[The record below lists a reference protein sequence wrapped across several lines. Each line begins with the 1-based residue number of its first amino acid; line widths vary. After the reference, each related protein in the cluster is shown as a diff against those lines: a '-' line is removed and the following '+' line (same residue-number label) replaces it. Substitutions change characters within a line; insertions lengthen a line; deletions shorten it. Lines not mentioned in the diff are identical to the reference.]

1 MKELKY
7 VVGANFGDEGKGLMT
22 DYFCHQAISKGK
34 KVLGILPNG
43 GAQRGHTVVT
53 PDGKRHVFHHMSSGT
68 FAGADTYFGAN
79 FILNPM
85 VFMQEYYELNP
96 NTKFFADGLCKVS
109 TPYDMLYNQ
118 AVEIARGNNRHGSC
132 GLGIFE
138 TIDRYKNTTYT
149 TYYEDFICP
158 SIGFTKGIKEY
169 LSLVKKYYEEK
180 CEKQLGK
187 NISDIFDVWNSDGL
201 INHYVNDFEQ
211 MINIVKVN
219 SSCNF
224 EQCFDQYDVG
234 VVELGQG
241 LLLDSENHDYFP
253 NLTPS
258 RTTFHGNT
266 QYLLPLHSNDG
277 ELEICYVTRT
287 YLTRH
292 GNGRLDNECSK
303 EELSDKIEDKT
314 NIPNEFQGSLRFAP
328 LDVDSLIDRINEDF
342 HFLYLSRARK
352 TLAITHCDQL
362 SIWEN
367 MDKILDNFDQVYTS
381 LGETRKN
388 IK

>member
-22 DYFCHQAISKGK
+22 DYFCHQAISNGK

-68 FAGADTYFGAN
+68 FTGADTYFGAN

-85 VFMQEYYELNP
+85 VFMQEYYELKP
-96 NTKFFADGLCKVS
+96 STKFYIDDMCKVS
-109 TPYDMLYNQ
+109 TPFDMLYNQ
-118 AVEIARGNNRHGSC
+118 AVEVERGNNRHGSC

-138 TIDRYKNTTYT
+138 TIDRYKNTTYSP
-149 TYYEDFICP
+149 YYGDFIYP
-158 SIGFTKGIKEY
+158 SIGFTCGIREY
-169 LSLVKKYYEEK
+169 LFRVKKYYEEK
-180 CEKQLGK
+180 ARTQLGK
-187 NISDIFDVWNSDGL
+187 NISDIFDVWDSDGL
-201 INHYVNDFEQ
+201 VNHYIHDFEQ
-211 MINIVKVN
+211 MSNIVKI
-219 SSCNF
+219 CN
-224 EQCFDQYDVG
+224 ESYIEENYDVG

-241 LLLDSENHDYFP
+241 LLLDSENHDYYP

-258 RTTFHGNT
+258 RTTFHGNA
-266 QYLLPLHSNDG
+266 QYIQLPFGDISD
-277 ELEICYVTRT
+277 LEVCYVTRT

-292 GNGRLDNECSK
+292 GNGRLDNECKK
-303 EELSDKIEDKT
+303 EELSNNIEDKT
-314 NIPNEFQGSLRFAP
+314 NLPNEFQGSLRFAP
-328 LDVDSLIDRINEDF
+328 LDVDSLIDRINKDF
-342 HFLYLSRARK
+342 YFLNLPGARK

-381 LGETRKN
+381 LGETRKT

>member
-22 DYFCHQAISKGK
+22 DYFCHQAISNGK
-34 KVLGILPNG
+34 KVIGILPNG

-53 PDGKRHVFHHMSSGT
+53 PEGKRHVFHHMSSGT

-85 VFMQEYYELNP
+85 VFIQEYYELMP

-118 AVEIARGNNRHGSC
+118 AVEIERGNNRHGSC

-138 TIDRYKNTTYT
+138 TIDRYKNSVNTA
-149 TYYEDFICP
+149 YYEDFICP
-158 SIGFTKGIKEY
+158 SIGFTRGIKEY

-180 CEKQLGK
+180 SEKQLGK
-187 NISDIFDVWNSDGL
+187 NISNIFDIWDSDGL
-201 INHYVNDFEQ
+201 VNHYINDFNQ
-211 MINIVKVN
+211 MMNVVKVE

-224 EQCFDQYDVG
+224 EQCFEQYDVG

-258 RTTFHGNT
+258 RTTFHGNA
-266 QYLLPLHSNDG
+266 QYIQPIYCDG
-277 ELEICYVTRT
+277 SDLEICYVTRT

-303 EELSDKIEDKT
+303 EELSYKIEDKT
-314 NIPNEFQGSLRFAP
+314 NLPNDFQGSLRFAT
-328 LDVDSLIDRINEDF
+328 LDVGSLIDRINKDF
-342 HFLYLSRARK
+342 YFLHLHGARK
-352 TLAITHCDQL
+352 TLAVTHCDQL

-381 LGETRKN
+381 FGETRKN

>member
-22 DYFCHQAISKGK
+22 DYFCHQAISNGK

-68 FAGADTYFGAN
+68 FAGADTYFGIN

-85 VFMQEYYELNP
+85 VFMQEYYELMP

-118 AVEIARGNNRHGSC
+118 AVEIERGNNRHGSC

-138 TIDRYKNTTYT
+138 TLNRYKNTIDMI
-149 TYYEDFICP
+149 YYEDFICP

-169 LSLVKKYYEEK
+169 LSRVKKYYEEK
-180 CEKQLGK
+180 AKDELGK
-187 NISDIFDVWNSDGL
+187 NISDIFDIWDSDGL
-201 INHYVNDFEQ
+201 ANHYVNDFNQ
-211 MINIVKVN
+211 MMNVVKVE

-224 EQCFDQYDVG
+224 EQLFDQYDVG

-241 LLLDSENHDYFP
+241 LLLDSENRDYFP

-266 QYLLPLHSNDG
+266 PYLLPLYSGG

-314 NIPNEFQGSLRFAP
+314 NIPNDFQGSLRFAP
-328 LDVDSLIDRINEDF
+328 LDIDSLIDRINDDF
-342 HFLYLSRARK
+342 YFINLHRARK

-362 SIWEN
+362 SIWEDT
-367 MDKILDNFDQVYTS
+367 DKLLDNFDQVYTS
-381 LGETRKN
+381 LGETRKD

>member
-22 DYFCHQAISKGK
+22 DYFCHQAISNGK
-34 KVLGILPNG
+34 KVVGILPNG
-43 GAQRGHTVVT
+43 GAQRGHTVAT
-53 PDGKRHVFHHMSSGT
+53 PEGKRHVFHHMSSGT
-68 FAGADTYFGAN
+68 FAGADTYFGGN
-79 FILNPM
+79 FIINPM
-85 VFMQEYYELNP
+85 VFMQEYNELTP

-118 AVEIARGNNRHGSC
+118 AVEIERGNNRHGSC

-138 TIDRYKNTTYT
+138 TLNRYKNTIDMI
-149 TYYEDFICP
+149 YYEDFICP

-169 LSLVKKYYEEK
+169 LSRVKKYYEKKAKDE
-180 CEKQLGK
+180 LGK
-187 NISDIFDVWNSDGL
+187 NISDIFDIWDSDGL
-201 INHYVNDFEQ
+201 ANHYVNDFNQ
-211 MINIVKVN
+211 MMNIVKVE

-224 EQCFDQYDVG
+224 EQFFDQYDVG

-266 QYLLPLHSNDG
+266 PYLLPLYNGG

-292 GNGRLDNECSK
+292 GNGRLDNECNR
-303 EELSDKIEDKT
+303 EELSDKIKDKT
-314 NIPNEFQGSLRFAP
+314 NLPNNFQGSLRFAP
-328 LDVDSLIDRINEDF
+328 LDVDSLIDRIDKDYYFINL
-342 HFLYLSRARK
+342 HGARK
-352 TLAITHCDQL
+352 TLAVTHCDQL

-388 IK
+388 IR

>member
-22 DYFCHQAISKGK
+22 DYFCHQAISNGK

-53 PDGKRHVFHHMSSGT
+53 PEGKRHVFHHMSSGT
-68 FAGADTYFGAN
+68 FAGADTYFGGN
-79 FILNPM
+79 FIINPM
-85 VFMQEYYELNP
+85 VFMQEYNELKP
-96 NTKFFADGLCKVS
+96 STKFYIDDMCKVS
-109 TPYDMLYNQ
+109 TPFDMLYNQ
-118 AVEIARGNNRHGSC
+118 AVEVERGNNRHGSC

-138 TIDRYKNTTYT
+138 TIDRYKNTTYSP
-149 TYYEDFICP
+149 YYGDFICP
-158 SIGFTKGIKEY
+158 SIGFTCGIREY
-169 LSLVKKYYEEK
+169 LFRVKKYYEEK
-180 CEKQLGK
+180 ARTQLGK
-187 NISDIFDVWNSDGL
+187 NISDIFDVWDSDGL
-201 INHYVNDFEQ
+201 VNHYILDFEQ
-211 MINIVKVN
+211 MANIVEI
-219 SSCNF
+219 CN
-224 EQCFDQYDVG
+224 ESYIEENYDVG

-241 LLLDSENHDYFP
+241 LLLDSENHEYYP

-258 RTTFHGNT
+258 RTTFHGNM
-266 QYLLPLHSNDG
+266 QYIQPMHSNGGD
-277 ELEICYVTRT
+277 LEICYVTRT

-292 GNGRLDNECSK
+292 GNGRLDNECKK
-303 EELSDKIEDKT
+303 EELSNNIEDKT
-314 NIPNEFQGSLRFAP
+314 NLPNEFQGSLRFAP
-328 LDVDSLIDRINEDF
+328 LDVDSLIDRIDRDYYFINL
-342 HFLYLSRARK
+342 HGARK